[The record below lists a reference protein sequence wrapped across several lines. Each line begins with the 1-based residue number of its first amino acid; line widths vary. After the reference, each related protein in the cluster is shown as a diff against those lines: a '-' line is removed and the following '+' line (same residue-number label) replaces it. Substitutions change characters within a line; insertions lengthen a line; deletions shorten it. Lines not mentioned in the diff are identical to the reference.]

1 MPSNDYL
8 MLRSAQKARL
18 EARTASLQLV
28 FRFVGQFPDSL
39 FFAGTTSQGYREL
52 PGRVTSVVSS
62 QRAR

>member
-39 FFAGTTSQGYREL
+39 FRRDDKSGIPRTSG
-52 PGRVTSVVSS
+52 SS
-62 QRAR
+62 H